1 MLKRVFGIGKDSVNV
16 MKKTPGSIVANLGI
30 NYIIEKATESE
41 TDIKKKM
48 KKQAMINGIVA
59 IATLIVPSNQ
69 YLSKEFLFINSV
81 SNVIANY
88 TRASEDTKTVAN
100 AKYLNADDE
109 LENLLNEEDIDTMEV
124 IEDEEQE
131 IIEDE
136 EVY

>member
-1 MLKRVFGIGKDSVNV
+1 MLKRLFGIGKDSIDIV
-16 MKKTPGSIVANLGI
+16 KKTPLTIGANVAL
-30 NYIIEKATESE
+30 NYAIEKITESE
-41 TDIKKKM
+41 TDLKKRM
-48 KKQAMINGIVA
+48 KKQAMFNGVVA
-59 IATLIVPSNQ
+59 VGSLLIPKMT

-109 LENLLNEEDIDTMEV
+109 LENLLNGEDIDTMEV
-124 IEDEEQE
+124 IEEEEQE

-136 EVY
+136 EIY

>member
-1 MLKRVFGIGKDSVNV
+1 MLKKLFGIGKDSIDVV
-16 MKKTPGSIVANLGI
+16 KKTPLSIGANVAL
-30 NYIIEKATESE
+30 NYAIEKMTETE
-41 TDIKKKM
+41 TDTKKKM
-48 KKQAMINGIVA
+48 KKQAMINGVIA
-59 IATLIVPSNQ
+59 IGTLLIPRTN

-109 LENLLNEEDIDTMEV
+109 LENLLNGEDIDTIEV
-124 IEDEEQE
+124 IEEEEQQ

-136 EVY
+136 EIY

>member
-1 MLKRVFGIGKDSVNV
+1 MLKKLFGIGKDSIDVV
-16 MKKTPGSIVANLGI
+16 KKTPLTIGANVAL
-30 NYIIEKATESE
+30 NYAIEKMTEAE
-41 TDIKKKM
+41 TDTKKKV
-48 KKQAMINGIVA
+48 KKQAMFNGIIA
-59 IATLIVPSNQ
+59 IGSLLIPKTN

-109 LENLLNEEDIDTMEV
+109 LENLLNGEDIDTIEV
-124 IEDEEQE
+124 IENEEQE

>member
-30 NYIIEKATESE
+30 NYIIEKSTEGE

-48 KKQAMINGIVA
+48 KKQAMINGVVA
-59 IATLIVPSNQ
+59 IATLMIPANQ

-81 SNVIANY
+81 SNAIGNY

-109 LENLLNEEDIDTMEV
+109 LENLLNGEDIDSMEV
-124 IEDEEQE
+124 IEEENQE

-136 EVY
+136 EIY

>member
-1 MLKRVFGIGKDSVNV
+1 MLKRLFGIGKDSIDVV
-16 MKKTPGSIVANLGI
+16 KKTPLSIGANVAL
-30 NYIIEKATESE
+30 NYAIEKMTETE
-41 TDIKKKM
+41 TDTKKKM
-48 KKQAMINGIVA
+48 KKQAMINGVVA
-59 IATLIVPSNQ
+59 IGTLLIPKTN

-109 LENLLNEEDIDTMEV
+109 LENLLNGEDIDTMEV
-124 IEDEEQE
+124 IEEEEQE

-136 EVY
+136 EIY